1 MSFINIDD
9 VRLKSFVAQGTTTV
23 RLNGIVSVHGWM
35 SHQKY
40 SGAHDEIWKPLSA
53 LFKCLL
59 TSSQIIKPLMYILE
73 SFSEPAV
80 SSSGYAETPSLPLFD
95 WFVISYPGLM
105 FFTEKPFSVWN
116 CKGCSDYN
124 YPTLQPSQMKRV
136 REVNGVSSVI
146 WSLHLKP
153 RLLQKQAVVITYI
166 RLRVHSAIWENQLQ
180 RLWLQCDCSTNS
192 PSQEVLCL
200 VLSFGS

>member
-1 MSFINIDD
+1 MSLINIDD
-9 VRLKSFVAQGTTTV
+9 VRLRRTTTV
-23 RLNGIVSVHGWM
+23 RLNGIVSVHIWM
-35 SHQKY
+35 SHLWY
-40 SGAHDEIWKPLSA
+40 SGTHDEMWKPLSA
-53 LFKCLL
+53 LCKYLL

-80 SSSGYAETPSLPLFD
+80 FSSGCAETPSRPLFD
-95 WFVISYPGLM
+95 WFVITWPY
-105 FFTEKPFSVWN
+105 WN

-136 REVNGVSSVI
+136 MEVNVVSSVT

-153 RLLQKQAVVITYI
+153 RLLQKQAVVITCI

-180 RLWLQCDCSTNS
+180 RLWLQCDYSTNS

-200 VLSFGS
+200 VLSFGSLQFAHNMHWSWMT

>member
-1 MSFINIDD
+1 MC
-9 VRLKSFVAQGTTTV
+9 
-23 RLNGIVSVHGWM
+23 LNGIVSVHGWM
-35 SHQKY
+35 SHLRY
-40 SGAHDEIWKPLSA
+40 SGAHDEMWKPLSA

-73 SFSEPAV
+73 SFSEPV
-80 SSSGYAETPSLPLFD
+80 VFPQDVQKLPLFPCL
-95 WFVISYPGLM
+95 IGLSYPGLM

-116 CKGCSDYN
+116 CKGFSDYN
-124 YPTLQPSQMKRV
+124 YPTLQPSQIKRV

-146 WSLHLKP
+146 WSLHLKT

-166 RLRVHSAIWENQLQ
+166 RLRIHSGIWENQLQ